1 MARITAVKA
10 SSSSKP
16 KKLSAT
22 EKSAPASSKSTSTT
36 KSLKRKK
43 DSQED
48 VAETSKTEEPTVN
61 QPSPKKSKTTSSD
74 KKKASET
81 PKASPAKQ
89 PKASAPTKPA
99 LKPTTEKKPIEKK
112 KPEPKPKV
120 SKTKS
125 KQPSPKP
132 MASSDEEES
141 ESEAEE
147 EESDA
152 DSESE
157 AEEEETKVQEVKKSK
172 KNEGAN
178 TKAKASKS
186 QEKKKVEEDSESE
199 AGEQEDDDEDE
210 EVHLHGF
217 STDEDSSDEDSDMEA
232 EPSAFDVA
240 KLPTIAKD
248 DATVKKK
255 LEKAK
260 RKPTGNRGVLFLGRI
275 PHGFYEDQMR
285 AYFSQFGDVTR
296 LRLSRNKKTGKS
308 KHYGFIEFDSE
319 SVAKIV
325 AETMDNY
332 LMSGHIM
339 QCKLIPKDKVHP
351 QLWVG
356 ANRKWRTV
364 PPDQLTR
371 ARHNKKRDETE
382 QYAAARRLVKRQ
394 NQRKRKLD
402 ELGINYNLDSVGYK
416 KPKAVEAN

>member
-10 SSSSKP
+10 SSSGEP
-16 KKLSAT
+16 KRPSAT
-22 EKSAPASSKSTSTT
+22 ERSAPVSSKSTSTT
-36 KSLKRKK
+36 KSAKRKK

-48 VAETSKTEEPTVN
+48 AAETSKTEEPAVD

-81 PKASPAKQ
+81 PKAPPAKQ
-89 PKASAPTKPA
+89 PRASAPTKPA
-99 LKPTTEKKPIEKK
+99 SKPPAEKKPIEKK

-125 KQPSPKP
+125 KQPSPRP
-132 MASSDEEES
+132 MLSSDEEES
-141 ESEAEE
+141 EFEAEE
-147 EESDA
+147 EESDV
-152 DSESE
+152 DSEEE

-172 KNEGAN
+172 KIEGAN
-178 TKAKASKS
+178 TKAKTSKP

-199 AGEQEDDDEDE
+199 AGEEEDDE

-217 STDEDSSDEDSDMEA
+217 STDEDSSDEDSDMDA

-332 LMSGHIM
+332 LMNGHIM

-394 NQRKRKLD
+394 NQRKRKLE